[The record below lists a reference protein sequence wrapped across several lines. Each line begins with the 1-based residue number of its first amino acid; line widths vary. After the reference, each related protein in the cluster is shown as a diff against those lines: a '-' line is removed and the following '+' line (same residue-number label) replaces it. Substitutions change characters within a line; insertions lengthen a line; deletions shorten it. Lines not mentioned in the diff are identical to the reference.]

1 MRLVVAVVVL
11 AFLALAPN
19 AWAVW
24 GGQEDTAHPGVGAM
38 YFDED
43 GDGVVTAD
51 NLVCSGSYAG
61 HSKDGRNDVFLLA
74 GHCLPPAEAG
84 IPASA
89 LKVSFDRDARNGVT
103 GTITV
108 SSYHQK
114 PGFGHDLGDLND
126 IGILLLPLGSAGSLP
141 AVQLPPA
148 NYLDQL
154 KAAGTLK
161 FLTVDI
167 VGYGAIPT
175 WDEPGP
181 TTFAF
186 DGVRRSGTSTVIGL
200 GQNFLKL
207 TQNRNGLGTGSGVC
221 FGDSGS
227 PELEHGTLRV
237 LSVTTGGNGQCNS
250 HNIDYRVDT
259 AGARAFIGQFLP
271 LP

>member
-1 MRLVVAVVVL
+1 MRIVVAVVIV
-11 AFLALAPN
+11 AFLAFAPS
-19 AWAVW
+19 ASAVW

-38 YFDED
+38 YFDDD

-51 NLVCSGSYAG
+51 TLVCSGSYAG
-61 HSKDGRNDVFLLA
+61 RSKDGRNDVFLLA

-114 PGFGHDLGDLND
+114 PGFGHDLGDYND
-126 IGILLLPLGSAGSLP
+126 LAILLLPLGSVGSLP

-148 NYLDQL
+148 GYLDSL

-161 FLTVDI
+161 FLTADI

-181 TTFAF
+181 TTFAL

-200 GQNFLKL
+200 TQNFLRF
-207 TQNRNGLGTGSGVC
+207 TQNRNGNGTGSGLC

-227 PELEHGTLRV
+227 PQLERGTLRL

-250 HNIDYRVDT
+250 TNVDYRVDT
-259 AGARAFIGQFLP
+259 AGSRAFLGQFLR